1 MKLSKNDN
9 YEMKPENC
17 SAANSYEL
25 EQKMVV
31 INDSGN
37 VRLISRCVLLYCHL
51 LALPYFSNYFIQGL
65 LMAFQISTC
74 FFRLVSLKVRRRF
87 RMVQCVCGSI

>member
-9 YEMKPENC
+9 YETKPDNGN
-17 SAANSYEL
+17 AANSYEL

-31 INDSGN
+31 INGSGK
-37 VRLISRCVLLYCHL
+37 VCLISRYVLLYYHL

-65 LMAFQISTC
+65 LMCFQISTC
-74 FFRLVSLKVRRRF
+74 CFA
-87 RMVQCVCGSI
+87 